1 METAVDEVIDEALDS
16 GTEPPLAQK
25 HLESARGRVR
35 PSVLDWL
42 TSARNYV
49 EFANQA
55 GQYDEVQKFLKS
67 REARRLKE
75 LQDE

>member
-1 METAVDEVIDEALDS
+1 MCIRDS
-16 GTEPPLAQK
+16 
-25 HLESARGRVR
+25 
-35 PSVLDWL
+35 
-42 TSARNYV
+42 NYV

>member
-1 METAVDEVIDEALDS
+1 MDQVIDEALDS
-16 GTEPPLAQK
+16 GTEPPLAMK
-25 HLESARGRVR
+25 HLEQARARVR

-42 TSARNYV
+42 ASARNYV

-67 REARRLKE
+67 REARRLKDF
-75 LQDE
+75 QDE